1 MKPGSA
7 MVLMPGALDPATL
20 RSDNGDS
27 AGCAIALLGP
37 DRVVVAYSVL
47 KTEQSA
53 AACSHMSMWESHGS
67 HFEMTSTLRR
77 LDINCSARFN
87 LPTRAEKKKRLR
99 LIEKRRSSP
108 DDNKEHRLASQTALT
123 RGFGDHGEGKRRI
136 KTSRP
141 EVPAERIDLNSIYV

>member
-67 HFEMTSTLRR
+67 HCEMTSTLRR

-87 LPTRAEKKKRLR
+87 LPTRAEKKK
-99 LIEKRRSSP
+99 
-108 DDNKEHRLASQTALT
+108 
-123 RGFGDHGEGKRRI
+123 
-136 KTSRP
+136 KT
-141 EVPAERIDLNSIYV
+141 